1 MMSERRLSVE
11 KHIVKWSFWLG
22 LACAVIA
29 FVLRALNAV
38 GLFVPD
44 LLPGANISYMGFYK
58 AALLLLAVAIGA
70 ASTMCSRGQ
79 KDQKE

>member
-1 MMSERRLSVE
+1 ME

-44 LLPGANISYMGFYK
+44 LLPGANISYMGF
-58 AALLLLAVAIGA
+58 
-70 ASTMCSRGQ
+70 
-79 KDQKE
+79 

>member
-1 MMSERRLSVE
+1 MSERRLSVE

-29 FVLRALNAV
+29 FVLRGLNAV
-38 GLFVPD
+38 GLFLD

-58 AALLLLAVAIGA
+58 AAFLFLAVAIAA
-70 ASTMCSRGQ
+70 ASTMWSRGQ

>member
-1 MMSERRLSVE
+1 ME

-29 FVLRALNAV
+29 FVIRGLNAV

-58 AALLLLAVAIGA
+58 AALLLLAVAIGGA
-70 ASTMCSRGQ
+70 GTMWARA
-79 KDQKE
+79 QKE

>member
-1 MMSERRLSVE
+1 MSERRLPVE

-29 FVLRALNAV
+29 FVLRGLNAV
-38 GLFVPD
+38 GLFLD

-58 AALLLLAVAIGA
+58 AALLFLAVAIGA
-70 ASTMCSRGQ
+70 ASTMWSRGQ